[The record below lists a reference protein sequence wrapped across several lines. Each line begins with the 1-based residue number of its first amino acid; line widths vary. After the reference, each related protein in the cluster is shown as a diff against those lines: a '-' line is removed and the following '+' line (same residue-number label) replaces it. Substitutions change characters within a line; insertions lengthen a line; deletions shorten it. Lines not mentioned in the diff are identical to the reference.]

1 MAFDEQ
7 WRAVADLRTSIVSA
21 TTATTA
27 NVPSLKKNR
36 KKGKYSVFS
45 SFYSNWQLAV
55 VAVVALTHVNGSYGE
70 MLYMAGW
77 RQQRVKKTVIAT
89 TIGGSIL
96 PSENSAFE
104 D

>member
-1 MAFDEQ
+1 M
-7 WRAVADLRTSIVSA
+7 
-21 TTATTA
+21 
-27 NVPSLKKNR
+27 
-36 KKGKYSVFS
+36 
-45 SFYSNWQLAV
+45 
-55 VAVVALTHVNGSYGE
+55 AVVALTHVNGSYGE